1 MFCFIR
7 EFSFEL
13 ARNWLLLIFF
23 SGATA
28 VCGYHSY
35 WMGSRMSFIPAQSA
49 APSLVNTVALESIVY
64 GTKRRNIDKLSTI
77 TQEANLAC
85 PHWNILSRGGT
96 FSSILSRLTSLMKDN
111 VTKENW
117 VGTSLHDWEIFLY
130 RGSASETKDSCTE
143 CLDWQILKRLRLSC
157 LTIFTLSDGNCWAWR
172 LSVISGI
179 FFQACQKSR
188 HRILD
193 HFRPFSAVHNY
204 ISYRA

>member
-1 MFCFIR
+1 
-7 EFSFEL
+7 
-13 ARNWLLLIFF
+13 
-23 SGATA
+23 
-28 VCGYHSY
+28 
-35 WMGSRMSFIPAQSA
+35 MSFIPAQSA

-157 LTIFTLSDGNCWAWR
+157 LTIFTLSEKLLSLGTLGNIR
-172 LSVISGI
+172 NI
-179 FFQACQKSR
+179 FSSMPEKSSSN
-188 HRILD
+188 
-193 HFRPFSAVHNY
+193 FRPFPPIFRSPQLYFIPGLRLVNGREKILWIFMNY
-204 ISYRA
+204 FSLVVKFAFN